1 MRLFIPASEG
11 KPRKARSTLPF
22 VLITAAFVAVLAV
35 SCLAVALA
43 TSRSIEVV
51 AWDRRV
57 LLRTSAKT
65 AGEALAEAG
74 IVLGEGDSCVPT
86 PETLLKSGMRV
97 EVRRAEMV
105 FVSRGGIVTPVMTSA
120 STVDAVLA
128 QAGIVPGPDDIVI
141 PAPEQAIP
149 ESRTVRVVAVSYK
162 EAVEEEETPYGSQR
176 REDSSLEAGLVRVYK
191 PGVPGVDR
199 VSYLVRYED
208 GVEVSRR
215 ETAREQV
222 REPVPEV
229 LLVGT
234 LREISRGGENIRF
247 ERALEVLSTAYCPC
261 PICCGPGATGL
272 THIGVPAKKGVIAV
286 DPRVIPLGSRVYVD
300 GYGYALAA
308 DTGSAIKGNRIDVCF
323 DTHQE
328 ALDWGMRRLKVY
340 ILE

>member
-1 MRLFIPASEG
+1 MRLWIPANEG
-11 KPRKARSTLPF
+11 KTGKSRGTLPF
-22 VLITAAFVAVLAV
+22 VLLTAVFVAVLAV
-35 SCLAVALA
+35 SCLLVASA
-43 TSRSIEVV
+43 TSRSIEVI

-57 LLRTSAKT
+57 LLRTTAKT
-65 AGEALAEAG
+65 VGQAVADAG
-74 IVLGEGDSCVPT
+74 IVLGEGDTCVPGADA
-86 PETLLKSGMRV
+86 LLTSGMRV
-97 EVRRAEMV
+97 EVRRAELT
-105 FVSRGGIVTPVMTSA
+105 FVWRGGSVVPVMTSA

-128 QAGIVPGPDDIVI
+128 QAGIVPGPDDIVA
-141 PAPEQAIP
+141 PGPEQAVP

-162 EAVEEEETPYGSQR
+162 ETVEEEETPYGSQR
-176 REDSSLEAGLVRVYK
+176 REDSSLEAGLVKVYRQ
-191 PGVPGVDR
+191 GVPGVDR

-208 GVEVSRR
+208 GAEVSRK

-222 REPVPEV
+222 REPEAEI
-229 LLVGT
+229 LLVGS
-234 LREISRGGENIRF
+234 LREISRGGESIRF

-261 PICCGPGATGL
+261 PICCGPGATGM

-323 DTHQE
+323 DTHEE
-328 ALDWGMRRLKVY
+328 ALAWGMRRLKVY